1 MGTWTLV
8 LAYLAAFVLLQLA
21 VYRYLQGRGGDDAG
35 VTFVGPRSA
44 DGGTRGDRE
53 TDRRDPRSAGD
64 PRTAERGDRR
74 SAGDPAAPDDR
85 DGRRALADTRDGP
98 RAPADARDGGPF
110 RRCPNCGEAN
120 DPEGPYEFCRNCAS
134 RLPG

>member
-1 MGTWTLV
+1 MSTWVLV
-8 LAYLAAFVLLQLA
+8 LGYLAAFVLLQLA

-44 DGGTRGDRE
+44 DGRPGGDHE
-53 TDRRDPRSAGD
+53 TDRRDPRSAGE
-64 PRTAERGDRR
+64 RTTADRGDRQ
-74 SAGDPAAPDDR
+74 SAADPAAADGR
-85 DGRRALADTRDGP
+85 DGRRAPADGRDGEW
-98 RAPADARDGGPF
+98 F